1 MQSQEFTA
9 NGVWVCPQSVSAV
22 FVQGQGGGGG
32 GGGGDTGLPG
42 RSLRRRRG
50 SQRSLGLCADARRT
64 RHVL

>member
-22 FVQGQGGGGG
+22 FVQGQGGGSWWRHG
-32 GGGGDTGLPG
+32 PSR

-50 SQRSLGLCADARRT
+50 SQRSLGVCADARHT